1 MINKIVDGISKAINV
16 EFGDE
21 YEIYTESTE
30 QGLKEPCFSIIC
42 INPANSLFRQNRYF
56 RKNQFCIHY
65 FPSTESEKEE
75 CQEVTERLYD
85 CLEYIEIDKE
95 TKTMGTD
102 MYAEYPDGILNFFV
116 NYDMYVKKSRK
127 EEIPKIEDCNY
138 NTSIKE
144 G

>member
-1 MINKIVDGISKAINV
+1 MINKITNGISETINC

-21 YEIYTESTE
+21 YEIYTETVK

-42 INPANSLFRQNRYF
+42 INPTNSLFRQDRYF

-65 FPSTESEKEE
+65 FSSTENKKEE
-75 CQEVTERLYD
+75 CQEVVERLYD
-85 CLEYIEIDKE
+85 CLQYIEIEKE

-102 MYAEYPDGILNFFV
+102 MHAEYSDGVLSFFV

>member
-1 MINKIVDGISKAINV
+1 MINKIINGICKAINA

-21 YEIYTESTE
+21 YEIHTESIE
-30 QGLKEPCFSIIC
+30 QGLKEPCFSIMC
-42 INPANSLFRQNRYF
+42 INPTNNLFRQNRYF

-65 FPSTESEKEE
+65 FPSTEDEKEE

-85 CLEYIEIDKE
+85 CLEYIEIDEE

-102 MYAEYPDGILNFFV
+102 MNTKFSDGVLNFFV
-116 NYDMYVKKSRK
+116 NYDMYVKKDKK

-138 NTSIKE
+138 NTNIKE